1 MQHDPEY
8 FENPLE
14 FDPSRFEAGQK
25 RFALCINTV
34 WTTWYIT
41 IILWTIIA
49 GQVLMCTSLLELDTE
64 HVLDVLLQWYYDKI
78 IIIHCQ

>member
-34 WTTWYIT
+34 WTT
-41 IILWTIIA
+41 
-49 GQVLMCTSLLELDTE
+49 
-64 HVLDVLLQWYYDKI
+64 
-78 IIIHCQ
+78 